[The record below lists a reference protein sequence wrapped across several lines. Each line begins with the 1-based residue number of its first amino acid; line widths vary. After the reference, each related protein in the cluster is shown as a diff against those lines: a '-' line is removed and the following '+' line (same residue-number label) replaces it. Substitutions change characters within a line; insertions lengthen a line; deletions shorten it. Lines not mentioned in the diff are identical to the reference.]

1 MIAMALRE
9 IKHYQSESMA
19 DKLIIP
25 KRAFNRVVR
34 EVLTDALQA
43 SRGSGPFARD
53 ESLRI
58 EADALVALQTMSE
71 HIIVMVMEMW
81 YVFAEFNANITSQK
95 LAIHA
100 KRTTVMPRD
109 MHCLLD
115 LWSTIDPTSPIG
127 RESALTRATRE
138 REAQAGRR
146 RLAKQ
151 LAAARD
157 KAAAA
162 RAQGRSVD
170 RRTAHFLNKR

>member
-1 MIAMALRE
+1 MFLLHDIRVN
-9 IKHYQSESMA
+9 QSFRTYPTLLGEQDA
-19 DKLIIP
+19 
-25 KRAFNRVVR
+25 RA
-34 EVLTDALQA
+34 
-43 SRGSGPFARD
+43 S
-53 ESLRI
+53 
-58 EADALVALQTMSE
+58 
-71 HIIVMVMEMW
+71 
-81 YVFAEFNANITSQK
+81 
-95 LAIHA
+95 

-115 LWSTIDPTSPIG
+115 LWNTIDPTSPIG

-138 REAQAGRR
+138 REVHAGRR

-151 LAAARD
+151 VAAARD